1 MKTRKTIVL
10 FAVFS
15 ISLLLL
21 AGCEM
26 TDNSL
31 GNNQNVNTVASPENN
46 KQEEPKPEE
55 QKEEQIVRE
64 IDAEAKNDLSQIKI
78 EAGNNLSGAE
88 DNNEVI
94 KEEVKA
100 EEIKNEETK
109 YFKVIK
115 VVDGDTIAV
124 DIDGVSEIIRLIG
137 INTPETVD
145 QRKPVECFGIEAS
158 NKAKELLSGKLVA
171 LEKDDSQ
178 DERDKYGRLLRY
190 IKIKE
195 GLFYNLE
202 IIKQDYAYEYTYN
215 IPYKYQSQFK
225 EAENYARAKKLGLWA
240 DGACGEK
247 NINSPATV
255 PVVSEIKPTEITV
268 KSPETKAQ
276 CECSSNKYN
285 CGDFKTQAEA
295 RALFECCGGIS
306 NDIHRLDSDKD
317 GKVCESLN

>member
-31 GNNQNVNTVASPENN
+31 GNNQNINTVASPENN

-100 EEIKNEETK
+100 EEIKNQ
-109 YFKVIK
+109 
-115 VVDGDTIAV
+115 G
-124 DIDGVSEIIRLIG
+124 
-137 INTPETVD
+137 
-145 QRKPVECFGIEAS
+145 
-158 NKAKELLSGKLVA
+158 
-171 LEKDDSQ
+171 
-178 DERDKYGRLLRY
+178 
-190 IKIKE
+190 
-195 GLFYNLE
+195 
-202 IIKQDYAYEYTYN
+202 IIK
-215 IPYKYQSQFK
+215 
-225 EAENYARAKKLGLWA
+225 R
-240 DGACGEK
+240 
-247 NINSPATV
+247 
-255 PVVSEIKPTEITV
+255 
-268 KSPETKAQ
+268 
-276 CECSSNKYN
+276 
-285 CGDFKTQAEA
+285 
-295 RALFECCGGIS
+295 
-306 NDIHRLDSDKD
+306 
-317 GKVCESLN
+317 